1 VGKKKT
7 AGRCIVSAPHA
18 HQRTTDSGKRGGG
31 ASQVEGGSGDRGG
44 RRLPG
49 GSKWPGGPNATWAGA
64 EKTEKQKKEM
74 GRKDDWAEMV
84 FGCAE
89 KKKKKSFQILIQG
102 IIFKFKF

>member
-64 EKTEKQKKEM
+64 ERKQKN
-74 GRKDDWAEMV
+74 
-84 FGCAE
+84 
-89 KKKKKSFQILIQG
+89 KKKRWAARTTGPKWFLAALRKRKKKFSDFDSRNNIQI
-102 IIFKFKF
+102 